1 VARLS
6 RRRIRLLVGIG
17 ALAFGAISA
26 RAAWVGVVQHDVLA
40 KRSTFE
46 TRHQFDVTA
55 RRGAILARDL
65 SELAVDAPVVFVS
78 ANPTRIR
85 DIGADPTDIATR
97 IGPILGL
104 PVKAIE
110 EKLRR
115 QSGHEPLRRDL
126 SPEKAKALRALRI
139 DGINT
144 EDVHQ
149 RVYPRVPSASQ
160 LLGFLDS
167 EGTGVEGL
175 EARFEER
182 LTGVDGRVDELRDP
196 KGRTVRILGNR
207 PSVGGKTI
215 RTTIDADIQDVT
227 EEALAQAVL
236 DTGAKS
242 ASAVVMRVRDGAVY
256 SIASAPSFDPT
267 KRAKLEQGNVRN
279 RAVTDVFEPG
289 SVFKIVTIA
298 GAIDE
303 GVVAPS
309 TSFYVKPKVSLFGEE
324 VGEAHAR
331 EAQTMTVSRILQVSS
346 NVGTIDVART
356 PNDTAGKARFLRW
369 ADRLG
374 FAKSSGI
381 DIPGEDAGD
390 IRSGDRWDG
399 LTIANF
405 PIGQGLRT
413 NLTQLAR
420 AYAAVANGG
429 LLVTPHVVDRVGGEG
444 VPVAAPTRV
453 MKASTAGA
461 VNEMLQSVVSETP
474 GATGGRAAIPGFTV
488 AGKTGTANIYDPAI
502 INDRTGKLGAYSTV
516 KHYSTFVGFVPANKP
531 RLVIAVSLDQPVN
544 RYYGGE
550 VAAPVFKQIA
560 EVALNDLGLRPDRA
574 LTSAE
579 RAAAG
584 G

>member
-1 VARLS
+1 M
-6 RRRIRLLVGIG
+6 
-17 ALAFGAISA
+17 
-26 RAAWVGVVQHDVLA
+26 
-40 KRSTFE
+40 
-46 TRHQFDVTA
+46 
-55 RRGAILARDL
+55 
-65 SELAVDAPVVFVS
+65 
-78 ANPTRIR
+78 
-85 DIGADPTDIATR
+85 
-97 IGPILGL
+97 
-104 PVKAIE
+104 
-110 EKLRR
+110 
-115 QSGHEPLRRDL
+115 
-126 SPEKAKALRALRI
+126 
-139 DGINT
+139 
-144 EDVHQ
+144 
-149 RVYPRVPSASQ
+149 PSASQ

-167 EGTGVEGL
+167 EGKGVEGL

-182 LTGVDGRVDELRDP
+182 LTGTDGRVDELRDP

-207 PSVGGKTI
+207 ASVGGKTI
-215 RTTIDADIQDVT
+215 RTTIDADIQDIT

-390 IRSGDRWDG
+390 IRSGDKWDG

-429 LLVTPHVVDRVGGEG
+429 LLVTPHVVDRVGGED

-531 RLVIAVSLDQPVN
+531 RLVIAVSLDQPVK